1 MHSSCSIAV
10 PDAIPPP
17 AFLQARVPVPV
28 YTKALGNQ
36 GIAYYSLPHS
46 CGIMATESLPE
57 KYSRVRI
64 AYEAVK
70 ELVKNV
76 IKSLIHHE
84 DHEGHEE
91 KIKLIK
97 YLKLRALRV
106 LRG

>member
-1 MHSSCSIAV
+1 
-10 PDAIPPP
+10 
-17 AFLQARVPVPV
+17 
-28 YTKALGNQ
+28 
-36 GIAYYSLPHS
+36 
-46 CGIMATESLPE
+46 MATESLPE